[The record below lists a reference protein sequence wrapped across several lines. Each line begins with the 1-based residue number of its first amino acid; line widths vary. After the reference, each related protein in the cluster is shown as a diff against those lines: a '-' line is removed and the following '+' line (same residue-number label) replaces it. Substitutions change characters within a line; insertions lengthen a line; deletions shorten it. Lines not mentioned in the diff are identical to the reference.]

1 MVLNSVGRGFEGS
14 VCGFLM
20 STDGTSEEIVDVM
33 RWSWGSDHGHLGSIS
48 RRSRVNLDG
57 IRVNFGIN
65 SMGVER

>member
-33 RWSWGSDHGHLGSIS
+33 RW
-48 RRSRVNLDG
+48 
-57 IRVNFGIN
+57 
-65 SMGVER
+65 